1 MEQAIELRARERELF
16 SGHAWSF
23 MGRLSF
29 SHRFK
34 GVDMIVP
41 YLEEFKPYLQLCK
54 LVWRSSLRPMIRGYG
69 AKNQVLGR
77 QEVNW
82 ADLGY
87 VLPLRSALRPPPHT
101 RSRCVLCIKPG
112 ECGIC
117 AKHII

>member
-29 SHRFK
+29 SHRFE
-34 GVDMIVP
+34 GVDIIVP
-41 YLEEFKPYLQLCK
+41 YLEEFKPCLQLCK
-54 LVWRSSLRPMIRGYG
+54 LVSRSSLRPMIRGSG

-77 QEVNW
+77 QETNW
-82 ADLGY
+82 DDFGPKANSSHPFEMCF
-87 VLPLRSALRPPPHT
+87 VRQA
-101 RSRCVLCIKPG
+101 CG